1 MRVRQGVGRLGRL
14 MGIVIG
20 TAGAIWS
27 SGAAAQGLGTPASPP
42 AAAPVTVTRLANG
55 LSVVLSEDHRL
66 PIVGATLRYEVG
78 TKDDPS
84 GLTLL
89 IPRMMLRES
98 AHLAEGAYARL
109 LLGAGAVDSTWG
121 VGIDDT
127 TFSVSLPAT
136 RWNLALWLWSEQM
149 RFFAGHVDEAQLAKT
164 IALTREDSNRR
175 VSSVTDGAL
184 EEVFR
189 RELYPAGHPYHDAP
203 RGLGPSLPSVSVVR
217 AVTERVYVP
226 SRATIS
232 LVGDFDSAQVLALAG
247 RYFGGIPAGQ
257 PDLRPVPLDHAFE
270 TRLEYA
276 ANVDLE
282 SVSVAYRLPTRLDVA
297 AFLALESALGTG
309 SGSRLSWALEDTVAG
324 AEASFYRR
332 KLNPELRIV
341 LKVRKDRTVDQALAA
356 LNVFLGSAGDLS
368 DRTID
373 RAIVHADMDRE
384 LETVRQR
391 SAFNARATALA
402 YPSMTTP
409 TRAGVRAA
417 FAMLRSASQ
426 VVAVVR
432 RSPGASVAGE
442 LQSRSRTER
451 PALP

>member
-1 MRVRQGVGRLGRL
+1 MRVRQGAGPLVA
-14 MGIVIG
+14 IVIG
-20 TAGAIWS
+20 TASGMWS
-27 SGAAAQGLGTPASPP
+27 SGAAAQSPGAPASVPSVAPP
-42 AAAPVTVTRLANG
+42 TVTRLANG
-55 LSVVLSEDHRL
+55 LSVVLAEDHRL

-98 AHLAEGAYARL
+98 THLAEGAYARL
-109 LLGAGAVDSTWG
+109 LLDAGAVDSTWG

-127 TFSVSLPAT
+127 TFSVSLPAN

-149 RFFAGHVDEAQLAKT
+149 TFFASHLDEAQLAKT
-164 IALTREDSNRR
+164 IALTREDTNRR
-175 VSSVTDGAL
+175 VSTVTEGAL
-184 EEVFR
+184 EEAFR

-203 RGLGPSLPSVSVVR
+203 RALGPSVPNAAVVR
-217 AVTERVYVP
+217 AVTQRLYVP
-226 SRATIS
+226 CRATIS
-232 LVGDFDSAQVLALAG
+232 MVGDFDSAVVLAFANK
-247 RYFGGIPAGQ
+247 YFGSLAAGQ
-257 PDLRPVPLDHAFE
+257 PDGRTVVTDGAFD

-282 SVSVAYRLPTRLDVA
+282 SVSVAYRLPARVDIA
-297 AFLALESALGTG
+297 AFLALESALGSG
-309 SGSRLSWALEDTVAG
+309 SGSRLSLSLEDAVATG
-324 AEASFYRR
+324 EASFYRR
-332 KLNPELRIV
+332 KLNPELRFV
-341 LKVRKDRTVDQALAA
+341 LKVRKDRTVDQVLAA
-356 LNVFLGSAGDLS
+356 LDRFLGGDAGLS

-373 RAIVHADMDRE
+373 RAIVRAEMDRD
-384 LETVRQR
+384 LETVRYR

-432 RSPGASVAGE
+432 RSPNASIAGE
-442 LQSRSRTER
+442 LRSRSRTDR
-451 PALP
+451 LASP